1 MIIKRRI
8 KFICIVRY
16 AMSKEVVKPNSNIK
30 VVSVILSTIAGA
42 LILIGSLIPLLW
54 AYYMPMQMGR
64 GMMGMNMLSPL
75 ASPIAY
81 TSITIGVVSSIV
93 IIVSALMLANNPS
106 SYLGVLIIASSIVSL
121 FTMGGFII
129 GAILGIVGGA
139 LALTIK
145 EKASTKEGL
154 PSH

>member
-1 MIIKRRI
+1 MLI
-8 KFICIVRY
+8 Y
-16 AMSKEVVKPNSNIK
+16 AMSKEGVKPNSDIK

-54 AYYMPMQMGR
+54 AYYMPMPMPM
-64 GMMGMNMLSPL
+64 GMMGMSMLSPL

-81 TSITIGVVSSIV
+81 TSIAIGIVSSIV
-93 IIVSALMLANNPS
+93 IIVSALMLANNPERAG
-106 SYLGVLIIASSIVSL
+106 YLGVVIITLSIVSL
-121 FTMGGFII
+121 FSMGGFII

-145 EKASTKEGL
+145 GRY
-154 PSH
+154 